1 MTSAVLQINV
11 IPKRMLT
18 TTEAA
23 HHCGR
28 SLTRFKVECPVQPVR
43 FANGD
48 VRYDVQ
54 DLGYGLFCDA
64 RLEKT
69 VAIRHITIVP
79 RPNESHYRRMER
91 PPHDRLTR
99 DPEVGVSVNVKSSL
113 TANDSVDA
121 ILPRRPGQ
129 EVIINDVETPQ
140 GAMVTLLETGQ
151 GIASGWRQPP
161 DSGAGRG
168 GRAAPPSLLSIGI
181 HAEKEGHPAISPIG
195 R

>member
-1 MTSAVLQINV
+1 MATFAIVPSWKTNSIHPVYTLQAPVEPIIIVTFEISN
-11 IPKRMLT
+11 LT
-18 TTEAA
+18 QVMFIWD
-23 HHCGR
+23 R
-28 SLTRFKVECPVQPVR
+28 
-43 FANGD
+43 
-48 VRYDVQ
+48 RYDVQ